1 MGSPGPIPAR
11 SDQRV
16 RRNKPDVPID
26 KVTVIGGVSV
36 PDLGLLD
43 PHPLV
48 VDFYLSLADSAQCR
62 YYEPSDWQ
70 MARFCFHFCD
80 VLLKS
85 GRPSSQL
92 LAAVNSM
99 LTDLLVTEGARR
111 RVRLEVERASQAT
124 GGDVL
129 QVADLFRQRLA
140 QGG

>member
-1 MGSPGPIPAR
+1 MGSRGPIPAR

-48 VDFYLSLADSAQCR
+48 VDFYLSLAESAQSR
-62 YYEPSDWQ
+62 YYEASDWQ

-111 RVRLEVERASQAT
+111 RVRLEIERASQAT